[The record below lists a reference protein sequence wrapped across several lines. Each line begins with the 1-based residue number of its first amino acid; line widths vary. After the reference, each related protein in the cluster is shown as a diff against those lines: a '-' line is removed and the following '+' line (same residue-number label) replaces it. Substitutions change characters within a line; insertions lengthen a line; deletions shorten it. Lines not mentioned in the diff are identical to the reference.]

1 MSFIRSSL
9 CSVMDIDVC
18 VLKSTR
24 ELFSAAGEKREK
36 ALPGKGEGKG
46 PFFPEEISNANIG
59 FHFGL
64 LSSDRRPLTMD
75 RNYGQ

>member
-1 MSFIRSSL
+1 
-9 CSVMDIDVC
+9 MDIDVC

-46 PFFPEEISNANIG
+46 PFFPEVNIDTDIR

-64 LSSDRRPLTMD
+64 LSPSTVIARAIARSNL
-75 RNYGQ
+75 R